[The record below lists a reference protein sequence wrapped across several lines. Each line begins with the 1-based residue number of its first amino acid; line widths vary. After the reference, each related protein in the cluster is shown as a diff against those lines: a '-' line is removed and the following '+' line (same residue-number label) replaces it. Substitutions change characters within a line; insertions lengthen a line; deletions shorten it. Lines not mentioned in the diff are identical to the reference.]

1 LFRDRCIMQCSHIF
15 PHFRT
20 SRVFETWEVLFSSSG
35 VQKFG
40 YAQKCPV
47 CITDK
52 NGLKTG
58 RLSDLFRESAAA
70 CHF

>member
-1 LFRDRCIMQCSHIF
+1 MCFEILPQQNIKPVIHPKSFRISRRPPVFIF
-15 PHFRT
+15 
-20 SRVFETWEVLFSSSG
+20 RVCKSSDMLRSAR
-35 VQKFG
+35 
-40 YAQKCPV
+40 Y
-47 CITDK
+47 CITGE